1 MSTPYSTALR
11 AALSLL
17 LLGSLIV
24 QVAIPVNAKSAG
36 EVFPEIEPLT
46 MPYAILAI
54 AAIVGVQVGLIATWR
69 LASMVSKD
77 RIFDK
82 SALKWV
88 DLILVALIG
97 TTALAAAVF
106 VHLIFIV
113 QVGGPP
119 ALLGLG
125 GAWHLECRCCCFSRS
140 CVACWSRRSTTAAN
154 WRGSS
159 NGHQG
164 RHRCHAR

>member
-1 MSTPYSTALR
+1 MSTAYSTALR

-106 VHLIFIV
+106 VHLVFIV

-125 GAWHLECRCCCFSRS
+125 GAVALGVSLLLLLAVMRGLLVQAIDYRS
-140 CVACWSRRSTTAAN
+140 ELAGVV
-154 WRGSS
+154 
-159 NGHQG
+159 
-164 RHRCHAR
+164 